1 MKTTTTPPMKMNQW
15 FTAAAV
21 IAVLCVNAGNLFSQN
36 GAPPQGG
43 FGGGNFNFDPAQI
56 QKYMMDAYREQ
67 LEIKDDGEWKIVEER
82 IQKVTDARREV
93 GFGGMGMMGGM
104 MRRGGANGGPPG
116 GAGGGGRRGFGAFAP
131 TPNPDEEA
139 LQKAIDAK
147 APNAEIKAALAKWQ
161 ESKKAR
167 QAALEKAQ
175 ANLRQV
181 LSVRQ
186 EAVAALAGLL

>member
-1 MKTTTTPPMKMNQW
+1 MKTTIAAPVKINQW
-15 FTAAAV
+15 LTAAGLTA
-21 IAVLCVNAGNLFSQN
+21 ILCVSAGNLFSQN

-43 FGGGNFNFDPAQI
+43 FGGGNFDPIQI
-56 QKYMMDAYREQ
+56 QKMMMDGFRNQ
-67 LEIKDDGEWKIVEER
+67 LEIKDDAEWKVVEER

-93 GFGGMGMMGGM
+93 GFGGMGMLSSI

-116 GAGGGGRRGFGAFAP
+116 GAGGGARRGFGAFAS

-139 LQKAIDAK
+139 LQKVIDAK
-147 APNAEIKAALAKWQ
+147 ASNAEIKAALAKWQ

-167 QAALEKAQ
+167 QTALEKAQ
-175 ANLRQV
+175 ADLRQV

-186 EAVAALAGLL
+186 EAIASLAGLL

>member
-1 MKTTTTPPMKMNQW
+1 MKTTIAVSGKINHW
-15 FTAAAV
+15 LTAAGLTAILWV
-21 IAVLCVNAGNLFSQN
+21 SAGNLFSQN

-43 FGGGNFNFDPAQI
+43 FGGGNFDPTQF
-56 QKYMMDAYREQ
+56 QKMMMDGFRNQ
-67 LEIKDDGEWKIVEER
+67 LEIKDDAEWKVVEER

-93 GFGGMGMMGGM
+93 GFGGMGMLSSI
-104 MRRGGANGGPPG
+104 MRRGGGPPG
-116 GAGGGGRRGFGAFAP
+116 GAGGGARRGFGAFAS

-147 APNAEIKAALAKWQ
+147 ASNAEIKAALAKWQ

-175 ANLRQV
+175 ADLRQV

-186 EAVAALAGLL
+186 EAIAALAGLL